1 MESGQLPE
9 DPRQERGS
17 IGKENLGNQGS
28 PGLPPGKWHL
38 SRDLNEEEQAAK
50 FQRESCQAEG
60 T

>member
-28 PGLPPGKWHL
+28 PGHL